1 VCGEKLMRGCKEDR
15 AHTFGKEGV
24 EHIHVKDLSYLFK
37 PPSYVHPRSCTV
49 IDLIGDACG

>member
-1 VCGEKLMRGCKEDR
+1 MRSCKEDR

-24 EHIHVKDLSYLFK
+24 EGRVHIHVKDLSYLFK
-37 PPSYVHPRSCTV
+37 PPSYVHPRSCAV